1 MNCRSSDYQ
10 EKVVIPVDRYGPPV
24 TLIICV
30 GPTLFTIYIYD
41 LEITIEARKL
51 DVKVVKFADDTR
63 VER

>member
-1 MNCRSSDYQ
+1 M
-10 EKVVIPVDRYGPPV
+10 VIPVDRYGPPV